1 MRSPLPGCPAGRAGG
16 MSTVRMRGA
25 GVGEVDDRGMGDE
38 MLERPAVASPR
49 SFTFRSS
56 DDPIVRAQP
65 WRLATALAAH
75 ADQKPRERVLLYALV
90 FALAPERVLEIGV
103 RWGGGTRI
111 IHAALSDLKRGEVV
125 SIDPDPAL
133 EYDIGELGD
142 RATLIV
148 GASPAEL
155 PRACELAGG
164 TFDLVFVD
172 GDHSER
178 GVAADLKGLLDV
190 TSPGAVVLLHD
201 AFHAPVARAIDAA
214 LIAGGW
220 IDCGIVADTRNEGV
234 RVETGQPIVYGGV
247 RMLRR
252 A

>member
-1 MRSPLPGCPAGRAGG
+1 
-16 MSTVRMRGA
+16 MRGSGA
-25 GVGEVDDRGMGDE
+25 WRVDDKGMGDD
-38 MLERPAVASPR
+38 LLQRSAAAAPR

-56 DDPIVRAQP
+56 EDPVLRAQP

-75 ADQKPRERVLLYALV
+75 ADQKPRERVLLYAMV

-111 IHAALSDLKRGEVV
+111 IHAALSDLGRGELV

-155 PRACELAGG
+155 PRARELAGEN
-164 TFDLVFVD
+164 FDLVFVD

-220 IDCGIVADTRNEGV
+220 IDCGIVADTRNSGV
-234 RVETGQPIVYGGV
+234 RLETGQEVVYGGV

-252 A
+252 G

>member
-1 MRSPLPGCPAGRAGG
+1 
-16 MSTVRMRGA
+16 MRGS
-25 GVGEVDDRGMGDE
+25 GIVRVDDRSMSDDL
-38 MLERPAVASPR
+38 LERSVMATPR

-56 DDPIVRAQP
+56 QDPVLAAQP

-111 IHAALSDLKRGEVV
+111 IHAALSDLGRGELV

-155 PRACELAGG
+155 PRARDLAGAN
-164 TFDLVFVD
+164 FDLVFVD

-201 AFHAPVARAIDAA
+201 AFHSPVARAIDAA
-214 LIAGGW
+214 IIAGGW
-220 IDCGIVADTRNEGV
+220 IDCGIVADTRNAGV
-234 RVETGQPIVYGGV
+234 RLETGQEVVYGGV

>member
-1 MRSPLPGCPAGRAGG
+1 
-16 MSTVRMRGA
+16 MRGS
-25 GVGEVDDRGMGDE
+25 GVRVVDERGMGDD
-38 MLERPAVASPR
+38 LIDRSVVASPR

-56 DDPIVRAQP
+56 DDPVLKAQP
-65 WRLATALAAH
+65 WRVATALAAH
-75 ADQKPRERVLLYALV
+75 ADQKPRERVLLYALI
-90 FALAPERVLEIGV
+90 FALAPRRVLEIGV

-111 IHAALSDLKRGEVV
+111 IHAALSDLGRGELV

-133 EYDIGELGD
+133 EYDIGDLGD
-142 RATLIV
+142 RASLIV

-155 PRACELAGG
+155 PRARDLAGAN
-164 TFDLVFVD
+164 FDLVFVD

-190 TSPGAVVLLHD
+190 TSPGSVVLLHD
-201 AFHAPVARAIDAA
+201 AFHGPVARAIEAA

-220 IDCGIVADTRNEGV
+220 IDCGIVADTRNAGV
-234 RVETGQPIVYGGV
+234 RVETGQEVVYGGV

>member
-1 MRSPLPGCPAGRAGG
+1 
-16 MSTVRMRGA
+16 
-25 GVGEVDDRGMGDE
+25 MGDE
-38 MLERPAVASPR
+38 SLQRSAVAMPR

-56 DDPIVRAQP
+56 EDPVLRAQP

-90 FALAPERVLEIGV
+90 FALAPRHVLEIGV

-111 IHAALSDLKRGEVV
+111 IHAALSDLGRGELV

-155 PRACELAGG
+155 PRARELTGAN
-164 TFDLVFVD
+164 FDLVFVD

-201 AFHAPVARAIDAA
+201 AFHAPVARAIEAA

-220 IDCGIVADTRNEGV
+220 IDCGIVADTRNAGV
-234 RVETGQPIVYGGV
+234 RLETGQDVVYGGV